1 MINLQHLIV
10 DLQLQCQHDEGNFEA
25 SDCLEIQIV
34 HTVDLCEWV
43 GCWHAFVSSRNTC
56 SDHLSSCSYYFL
68 CWLWCCWFL
77 PQNKPVSDA
86 AVVPPAEEQQADKL
100 QPPTPPPKPTLSTVG
115 PLKPLTGEL
124 PPHLSTCAG
133 LFHTSCYLIS
143 PSFPSSCAAP
153 PAVSDCN
160 LCGGP
165 SSVVCPSCTNQPFC
179 DACDDLYHRHP
190 SRANHKRDK
199 IQKTKDGTSDQL

>member
-25 SDCLEIQIV
+25 SDYLEIETV
-34 HTVDLCEWV
+34 HTVDLC
-43 GCWHAFVSSRNTC
+43 
-56 SDHLSSCSYYFL
+56 SYYVL

-100 QPPTPPPKPTLSTVG
+100 QPPTPPPKPTPIAVG
-115 PLKPLTGEL
+115 PLKPSTGEL

-133 LFHTSCYLIS
+133 LFYTSCYLIS
-143 PSFPSSCAAP
+143 PSSRAAL
-153 PAVSDCN
+153 PAASDCN

-165 SSVVCPSCTNQPFC
+165 SSVVCPSCTDQPFC

-199 IQKTKDGTSDQL
+199 IQKTKDGTSD